1 MAKVVKYKKIRRKK
15 YKQMAKTLKKL
26 AKDYEKMKEEFQQ
39 TKDENEKLREERMAF
54 SKSLSQKSDE
64 VILQKAKAFY
74 EMKKQEIEAA
84 ATDGRKTYS
93 CKLPEELHL
102 DQTNTF
108 ISCLKILMPD
118 VFISKNI
125 LGGILKFTWK

>member
-1 MAKVVKYKKIRRKK
+1 MAKVVKYKKIRRKQ

-64 VILQKAKAFY
+64 VILQEAKAFY
-74 EMKKQEIEAA
+74 EMKKQEIEMA
-84 ATDGRKTYS
+84 ATAGRKTYS
-93 CKLPEELHL
+93 CKLPEEMHF
-102 DQTNTF
+102 DQTDIF
-108 ISCLKILMPD
+108 ISCLKMLMPG
-118 VFISKNI
+118 VFISKNS

>member
-1 MAKVVKYKKIRRKK
+1 MPKIVKNKKIRRKQ
-15 YKQMAKTLKKL
+15 YKRMTKVLKKL
-26 AKDYEKMKEEFQQ
+26 AKDYEKLKEEFQQ
-39 TKDENEKLREERMAF
+39 TKDENEKLHEERMAF
-54 SKSLSQKSDE
+54 SRSLSSKSDE
-64 VILQKAKAFY
+64 VISKEAKAFY
-74 EMKKQEIEAA
+74 EMKKQAIEMA

-108 ISCLKILMPD
+108 ISCLKILMPG
-118 VFISKNI
+118 VFISKNS